1 MLSGSSYIPPFY
13 FYQFADAISA
23 PYTALKAYQ
32 SGIIDSNG
40 NILKPESSLDPFE
53 YLVIKLKQI
62 FAQLPYGTTKAK
74 LNGYL
79 STLQLFA
86 EEAEEYNFNS
96 EYMHALIEGYISQI
110 TDGEVSY
117 LELCEDM
124 GSGGGAAG
132 SLGTP
137 MAGSGSNVGVAGFDP
152 PMTDKILKRKYL
164 ENCEIFDVCPDEYV
178 AFKNAKAWKHIPEG
192 PTKNYL
198 QRFQRRNK
206 DAKIGIRTTLPES
219 GEQDLYW
226 ITYPAKNFME
236 EYGLE
241 GLVGLLESNAIQE
254 VNPNKN
260 LSGTTST
267 EEVLTYFQD
276 RNKDGN
282 PDGQHHGRIATS
294 ITNLFNIGS
303 EPAKQKMGILHH
315 ENAPEGHHAEL
326 HARLLS
332 LGRGLDD
339 LHKIEDQ
346 SERHSAISNFL
357 ESHVKGSAKSP
368 SSPDRPR
375 GKSFKDN
382 IPDTFLYD
390 PNTKQTVHAEVK
402 TSTAAGAFATRW
414 PSFGKKL
421 RKSEWEREG
430 IQPTDL
436 EKTTAGRYRIKLPS
450 EVSQELSQEA
460 ATQLV
465 RYGKKSG
472 PRTIIKAKDNN
483 FYHVDTAD
491 VMEHWASGLDFPSV
505 KRRSRGKEQEQI
517 NPETGGHT
525 VELTPLKGFISKAV
539 KGKSRTKATRLTMSK
554 RAYETIRLATDPS
567 LHKHLE
573 RLLLPHTK
581 D

>member
-178 AFKNAKAWKHIPEG
+178 AFKNAKAWKHIPDG

-226 ITYPAKNFME
+226 ITYPSKNFME
-236 EYGLE
+236 EYNLNDLSFLIE
-241 GLVGLLESNAIQE
+241 DNSEKPSTATNAKAFHDAFRTHLLKQ
-254 VNPNKN
+254 N
-260 LSGTTST
+260 LSQI
-267 EEVLTYFQD
+267 EEPDFET
-276 RNKDGN
+276 RTN
-282 PDGQHHGRIATS
+282 PEKLKEFH
-294 ITNLFNIGS
+294 
-303 EPAKQKMGILHH
+303 
-315 ENAPEGHHAEL
+315 
-326 HARLLS
+326 
-332 LGRGLDD
+332 
-339 LHKIEDQ
+339 Q
-346 SERHSAISNFL
+346 SMPHQ
-357 ESHVKGSAKSP
+357 
-368 SSPDRPR
+368 
-375 GKSFKDN
+375 SFYVGD
-382 IPDTFLYD
+382 D
-390 PNTKQTVHAEVK
+390 PNEGSGHDAFVKIDDSTSSGFELKHSKPSKRGHDTTPVSVKEGPIFKGRSRLERAVEKIPSESIRDTVREKLNAFRNYRAGNGIKNIANIFSNTKNKKISSTIKDEAHKVFEQKGDIFLIGHPEHGIHALSS
-402 TSTAAGAFATRW
+402 STKGD
-414 PSFGKKL
+414 S
-421 RKSEWEREG
+421 
-430 IQPTDL
+430 DL
-436 EKTTAGRYRIKLPS
+436 EKTHNRVLQEIGLQSTGRLNQWGGAY
-450 EVSQELSQEA
+450 
-460 ATQLV
+460 
-465 RYGKKSG
+465 G
-472 PRTIIKAKDNN
+472 PRWINRRIVARLIAKAPTETHESFESYKKN
-483 FYHVDTAD
+483 
-491 VMEHWASGLDFPSV
+491 ASTLF
-505 KRRSRGKEQEQI
+505 
-517 NPETGGHT
+517 NPE
-525 VELTPLKGFISKAV
+525 
-539 KGKSRTKATRLTMSK
+539 
-554 RAYETIRLATDPS
+554 
-567 LHKHLE
+567 
-573 RLLLPHTK
+573 
-581 D
+581 